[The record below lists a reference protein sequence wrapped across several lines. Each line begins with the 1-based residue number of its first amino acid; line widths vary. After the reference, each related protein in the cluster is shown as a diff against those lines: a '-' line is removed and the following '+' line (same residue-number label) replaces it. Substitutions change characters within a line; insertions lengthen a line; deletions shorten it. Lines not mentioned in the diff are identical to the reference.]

1 MNVQL
6 REWTLSDKDSLKAL
20 CNAVD
25 RQYLSDRLPSPYT
38 DSDAEWWLNMVTEAE
53 GKTGLFRAVT
63 VDGQVVGSIS
73 VERRED
79 VYRIDGE
86 LGYMLLT
93 DHWSQGIMT
102 QAVAQISR
110 LAFELLDLQR
120 ITAHVFLSN
129 IASARVLEK
138 NGYEKEATLR
148 KGAIK
153 NGEFHTIVQYGLVK
167 EDSN

>member
-1 MNVQL
+1 MIQL
-6 REWTLSDKDSLKAL
+6 RKWQSSDKESLKAL
-20 CNAVD
+20 CNTVD
-25 RQYLSDRLPSPYT
+25 RQYLSDRLPYPYT

-53 GKTGLFRAVT
+53 GKSGLFRAVT
-63 VDGQVVGSIS
+63 VGGQVVGSIS

-102 QAVAQISR
+102 QAVAQITR
-110 LAFELLDLQR
+110 LAFELLDIQR
-120 ITAHVFLSN
+120 VTAHVFASN

-138 NGYEKEATLR
+138 NGYEKEATIR
-148 KGAIK
+148 RGAIK
-153 NGEFHTIVQYGLVK
+153 NGEIHTIVQYGWVK
-167 EDSN
+167 

>member
-1 MNVQL
+1 MNIQL
-6 REWTLSDKDSLKAL
+6 RKWTMSDKESLKVL
-20 CNAVD
+20 CNTVD

-38 DSDAEWWLNMVTEAE
+38 DSDAEWWINKVTEAE
-53 GKTGLFRAVT
+53 CKTGLFRAV
-63 VDGQVVGSIS
+63 VVNGQVVGSIS
-73 VERRED
+73 VECRED

-102 QAVAQISR
+102 QAVAQITH
-110 LAFELLDLQR
+110 LAFELLDIQR
-120 ITAHVFLSN
+120 ITAHAFAPD

-138 NGYEKEATLR
+138 NGYEKEATIR

-153 NGEFHTIVQYGLVK
+153 NGEIHTIVQYGWVK
-167 EDSN
+167 

>member
-1 MNVQL
+1 MVQL
-6 REWTLSDKDSLKAL
+6 RKWQSSDKESLKAL

-25 RQYLSDRLPSPYT
+25 RQYLSDRLPYPYT
-38 DSDAEWWLNMVTEAE
+38 DSDAEWWLNMVKEAE
-53 GKTGLFRAVT
+53 GKSGLFRAVT
-63 VDGQVVGSIS
+63 VGGQVVGSIS

-102 QAVAQISR
+102 QAVAQITR
-110 LAFELLDLQR
+110 LAFELLDIQR
-120 ITAHVFLSN
+120 VTAHVFASN

-138 NGYEKEATLR
+138 NGYEKEATIR
-148 KGAIK
+148 RGAIK
-153 NGEFHTIVQYGLVK
+153 NGEIHTIVQYGWVK
-167 EDSN
+167 

>member
-1 MNVQL
+1 MNIQL
-6 REWTLSDKDSLKAL
+6 RKWTLSDKESLKTL
-20 CNAVD
+20 CNTVD

-53 GKTGLFRAVT
+53 GKSGLFRAVT

-86 LGYMLLT
+86 LGYMLQT
-93 DHWSQGIMT
+93 DHWSKGIMT

-110 LAFELLDLQR
+110 LAFELLDIQR

-153 NGEFHTIVQYGLVK
+153 NGELHTIVQYGLVK

>member
-1 MNVQL
+1 MNIQL
-6 REWTLSDKDSLKAL
+6 RKWTMSDKESLKVL
-20 CNAVD
+20 CNTVD

-38 DSDAEWWLNMVTEAE
+38 DSDAEWWINKVTEAE
-53 GKTGLFRAVT
+53 CKTGLFRAV
-63 VDGQVVGSIS
+63 VVNGQVVGSIS
-73 VERRED
+73 VECRED

-102 QAVAQISR
+102 QAVAQITH
-110 LAFELLDLQR
+110 LAFELLDIQR
-120 ITAHVFLSN
+120 ITAHAFAPN

-138 NGYEKEATLR
+138 NSYEKEATIR

-153 NGEFHTIVQYGLVK
+153 NGEIHTIVQYGWVK
-167 EDSN
+167 

>member
-1 MNVQL
+1 MVQL
-6 REWTLSDKDSLKAL
+6 RKWQSSDKESLKAL

-53 GKTGLFRAVT
+53 GKSGLFRAVT
-63 VDGQVVGSIS
+63 VDDQVVGSIS

-102 QAVAQISR
+102 QAVAQITR
-110 LAFELLDLQR
+110 LAFDLLDIQR
-120 ITAHVFLSN
+120 VTAHVFASN

-138 NGYEKEATLR
+138 NGYEKEATIR
-148 KGAIK
+148 RGAIK
-153 NGEFHTIVQYGLVK
+153 NGEIHTIVQYGWVK
-167 EDSN
+167 

>member
-1 MNVQL
+1 MIQL
-6 REWTLSDKDSLKAL
+6 RKWQSSDKESLKAL

-25 RQYLSDRLPSPYT
+25 RQYLSDRLPYPYT

-53 GKTGLFRAVT
+53 GKSGLFRAVT
-63 VDGQVVGSIS
+63 VDDQVVGSIS

-102 QAVAQISR
+102 QAVAQITR
-110 LAFELLDLQR
+110 LAFELLDIQR
-120 ITAHVFLSN
+120 VTAHVFASN

-138 NGYEKEATLR
+138 NGYEKEATIR
-148 KGAIK
+148 RGAIK
-153 NGEFHTIVQYGLVK
+153 NGEIHTIVQYGWVK
-167 EDSN
+167 

>member
-1 MNVQL
+1 MVQL
-6 REWTLSDKDSLKAL
+6 RKWQSSDKESLKAL

-25 RQYLSDRLPSPYT
+25 RQYLSDRLPYPYT

-53 GKTGLFRAVT
+53 GKSGLFRAVT
-63 VDGQVVGSIS
+63 VGGQVVGSIS

-102 QAVAQISR
+102 QAVAQITR
-110 LAFELLDLQR
+110 LAFELLDIQR
-120 ITAHVFLSN
+120 ISAHVFAPN

-138 NGYEKEATLR
+138 NGYEKEATIR
-148 KGAIK
+148 RGAIK
-153 NGEFHTIVQYGLVK
+153 NGEIHTIVQYGWVK
-167 EDSN
+167 

>member
-1 MNVQL
+1 MNIQL
-6 REWTLSDKDSLKAL
+6 RKWTLSDKESLKAL

-53 GKTGLFRAVT
+53 GKSGLFRAVA

-93 DHWSQGIMT
+93 DQWSQGIMT
-102 QAVAQISR
+102 QAVAQITR
-110 LAFELLDLQR
+110 LAFELLDIQR
-120 ITAHVFLSN
+120 ISAHVFAPN
-129 IASARVLEK
+129 IASAKVLEK
-138 NGYEKEATLR
+138 NGYELEATIR

-153 NGEFHTIVQYGLVK
+153 DGKVYTVVRYGVVR
-167 EDSN
+167 

>member
-1 MNVQL
+1 MVQL
-6 REWTLSDKDSLKAL
+6 RKWQSSDKESLKAL
-20 CNAVD
+20 CNTVD

-53 GKTGLFRAVT
+53 GKSGLFRAVT

-102 QAVAQISR
+102 QAVAQITR
-110 LAFELLDLQR
+110 LAFELLDIQR
-120 ITAHVFLSN
+120 VTAHVFASN

-138 NGYEKEATLR
+138 NGYEKEATIR
-148 KGAIK
+148 RGAIK
-153 NGEFHTIVQYGLVK
+153 NGEIHTIVQYGWVK
-167 EDSN
+167 

>member
-38 DSDAEWWLNMVTEAE
+38 DSDAEWWINMVTEAE
-53 GKTGLFRAVT
+53 GKTGLFRAVM

-79 VYRIDGE
+79 VYRVDGE

-110 LAFELLDLQR
+110 LAFELLDIQR

-153 NGEFHTIVQYGLVK
+153 NGEIHTIVQYGWVK
-167 EDSN
+167 KDC

>member
-1 MNVQL
+1 M
-6 REWTLSDKDSLKAL
+6 SDKESLKVL
-20 CNAVD
+20 CNTVD

-38 DSDAEWWLNMVTEAE
+38 DSDAEWWINKVTEAE
-53 GKTGLFRAVT
+53 CKTGLFRAV
-63 VDGQVVGSIS
+63 VVNGQVVGSIS
-73 VERRED
+73 VECRED

-102 QAVAQISR
+102 QAVAQITH
-110 LAFELLDLQR
+110 LAFELLDIQR
-120 ITAHVFLSN
+120 ITAHAFAPD

-138 NGYEKEATLR
+138 NGYEKEATIR

-153 NGEFHTIVQYGLVK
+153 NGEIHTIVQYGWVK
-167 EDSN
+167 

>member
-1 MNVQL
+1 MNIQL
-6 REWTLSDKDSLKAL
+6 RKWTMSDKESLKVL
-20 CNAVD
+20 CNTVD

-38 DSDAEWWLNMVTEAE
+38 DSDAEWWINKVTEAE
-53 GKTGLFRAVT
+53 CKTGLFRAV
-63 VDGQVVGSIS
+63 VVNGQVVGSIS
-73 VERRED
+73 VECRED

-102 QAVAQISR
+102 QAVAQITH
-110 LAFELLDLQR
+110 LAFELLDIQR
-120 ITAHVFLSN
+120 ITAHAFAPN

-138 NGYEKEATLR
+138 NGYEKEATIR

-153 NGEFHTIVQYGLVK
+153 NGEIHTIVQYGWVK
-167 EDSN
+167 

>member
-1 MNVQL
+1 MIQL
-6 REWTLSDKDSLKAL
+6 RKWQSSDKESLKAL

-25 RQYLSDRLPSPYT
+25 RQYLSDRLPYPYT

-53 GKTGLFRAVT
+53 GKRGLFRAVT
-63 VDGQVVGSIS
+63 VDDQVVGSIS

-102 QAVAQISR
+102 QAVAQITR
-110 LAFELLDLQR
+110 LAFELLDIQR
-120 ITAHVFLSN
+120 VTAHVFASN

-138 NGYEKEATLR
+138 NGYEKEATIR
-148 KGAIK
+148 RGAIK
-153 NGEFHTIVQYGLVK
+153 NGEIHTIVQYGWVK
-167 EDSN
+167 

>member
-1 MNVQL
+1 MIQL
-6 REWTLSDKDSLKAL
+6 RKWQSSDKESLKAL

-25 RQYLSDRLPSPYT
+25 RQYLSDRLPYPYT

-102 QAVAQISR
+102 QAVAQITR
-110 LAFELLDLQR
+110 LAFELLDIQR
-120 ITAHVFLSN
+120 VTAHVFASN

-138 NGYEKEATLR
+138 NGYEKEATIR
-148 KGAIK
+148 RGAIK
-153 NGEFHTIVQYGLVK
+153 NGEIHTIVQYGWVK
-167 EDSN
+167 